1 MPRIR
6 IAQLWQA
13 TPSWSQSAKTTATE
27 PSTCEYCDKKG
38 CDGCPVPFN
47 DEPFLKDIK
56 IKGKA
61 EIELFWVKNAKEILD
76 TMEGKTNQSKKGSG
90 SKGGIKIADCFEL
103 FSEP

>member
-1 MPRIR
+1 MINVETKEQPFKF
-6 IAQLWQA
+6 LFS
-13 TPSWSQSAKTTATE
+13 PSSHYN
-27 PSTCEYCDKKG
+27 PCEYCDKKG

-47 DEPFLKDIK
+47 DEPFLKDIQ